1 LPTRNNTNKE
11 LQPEPNYGA
20 ERQGDVRYESEFTVE
35 HSYHDR
41 SKRKISLGST
51 LRVGSMIRMKVRQN
65 LGITLDQDRI
75 GTDKI

>member
-1 LPTRNNTNKE
+1 MLTRNNTKKE

-65 LGITLDQDRI
+65 LGITLDQDQI